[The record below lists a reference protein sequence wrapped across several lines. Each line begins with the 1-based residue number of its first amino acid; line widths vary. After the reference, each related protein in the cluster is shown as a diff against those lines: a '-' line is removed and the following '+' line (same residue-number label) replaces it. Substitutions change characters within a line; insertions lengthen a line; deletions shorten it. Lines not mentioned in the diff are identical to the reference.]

1 MDPNKCVIHGPKA
14 IHVEIGRWILN
25 QIVNSGSSQLLKEHK
40 LKKID
45 TGEKY
50 TLNFM
55 DTVDHYVPP
64 EIDTDSEDDEDI
76 EYLSD
81 DDED

>member
-14 IHVEIGRWILN
+14 IHVELGRFILN
-25 QIVNSGSSQLLKEHK
+25 KIANSGSNQLLKGYK

-45 TGEKY
+45 TEKTY

-55 DTVDHYVPP
+55 DVVDHYIPP
-64 EIDTDSEDDEDI
+64 ESDTDSEDDDDI
-76 EYLSD
+76 ECLSD
-81 DDED
+81 DES